1 MSKFQHPSE
10 TKGVVSIG
18 TVDHAPDFP
27 AIEVKAQYNPKE
39 LSVEFA
45 VPWNVNPQSN
55 KAPQKGI
62 QLEFTGAQGRSMSL
76 ELTFDGYETNTSV
89 ADSIRDLHKMASV
102 KKAGDADENKRRP
115 YMCVVT
121 WGDTVQNFRCVI
133 ESLSTKYT
141 MFSETGVPLR
151 ATCIV
156 KLKEADVL
164 SMAKTD
170 GM

>member
-1 MSKFQHPSE
+1 MSNFQHPSE
-10 TKGVVSIG
+10 KSGVVSIG
-18 TVDHAPDFP
+18 TVDTDFP
-27 AIEVKAQYNPKE
+27 HIEVKAQYNPSAVQTD
-39 LSVEFA
+39 LA
-45 VPWNVNPQSN
+45 VPWQPNPQSN

-89 ADSIRDLHKMASV
+89 APQIADLHKMASV
-102 KKAGDADENKRRP
+102 KKAGDPDENKRRP
-115 YMCVVT
+115 YMCVVA
-121 WGDTVQNFRCVI
+121 WGDTIQNFRCVI

-141 MFSETGVPLR
+141 MFSDKGVPLR
-151 ATCIV
+151 ATCTV

-170 GM
+170 GK